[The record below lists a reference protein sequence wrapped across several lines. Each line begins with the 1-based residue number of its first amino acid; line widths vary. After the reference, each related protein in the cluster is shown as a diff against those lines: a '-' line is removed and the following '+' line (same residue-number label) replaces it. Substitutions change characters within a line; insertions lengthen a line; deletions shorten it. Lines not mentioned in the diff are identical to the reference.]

1 MKEKIHFY
9 EEILRLEPESR
20 LFYSLAKLYVSEQ
33 RYTEAIH
40 LLRRGI
46 EAHPSHFEAKLLL
59 ISTLASCGD
68 RPGELAAEV
77 QSVFQFIQKNAS
89 LWIIFSD
96 VIAEHDPKLS
106 LALRFLTLALQ
117 ERSVDWNQVLETG
130 LKMTLS
136 TGNMPHHNS
145 KPLLPPEPQPLK
157 TTNIRTRT
165 MADLL
170 LQQNDPYQA
179 RKIYQELLQETDNEL
194 EKSELNFM
202 LGKTVTPEEKQKNE
216 TKDKNKE
223 KDKLNL
229 INTLSALA
237 DRFESKVQANEIE

>member
-1 MKEKIHFY
+1 MKEKIRFY

-20 LFYSLAKLYVSEQ
+20 LFYTLAKLYVSEQ

-77 QSVFQFIQKNAS
+77 QSVFQIIQKNAS

-106 LALRFLTLALQ
+106 LALRLLTLALQ

-130 LKMTLS
+130 LKMTL
-136 TGNMPHHNS
+136 TTDNIPQHNS
-145 KPLLPPEPQPLK
+145 KPLYPSEPQPAK
-157 TTNIRTRT
+157 TSVRTRT

-170 LQQNDPYQA
+170 LQQNDPQQA

-194 EKSELNFM
+194 EKSELNF
-202 LGKTVTPEEKQKNE
+202 LLDKTVPPEEKQKNE
-216 TKDKNKE
+216 TKEKN
-223 KDKLNL
+223 KDKLSL

-237 DRFESKVQANEIE
+237 DRFESKTQTSETE

>member
-68 RPGELAAEV
+68 RQGELAAEV
-77 QSVFQFIQKNAS
+77 QSVFQIIQKNIS

-96 VIAEHDPKLS
+96 VISEHDPKLS
-106 LALRFLTLALQ
+106 LALRLLTLALQ

-130 LKMTLS
+130 LKMTLATS
-136 TGNMPHHNS
+136 NMPQHDS
-145 KPLLPPEPQPLK
+145 KPFLPPEPQPIK
-157 TTNIRTRT
+157 TNVRTRT

-179 RKIYQELLQETDNEL
+179 RKIYQELLQTTDNEL

-202 LGKTVTPEEKQKNE
+202 LNKTITPEEKQKNE
-216 TKDKNKE
+216 TKNKE
-223 KDKLNL
+223 KDELSL

-237 DRFESKVQANEIE
+237 DRFESKAQTNEAE